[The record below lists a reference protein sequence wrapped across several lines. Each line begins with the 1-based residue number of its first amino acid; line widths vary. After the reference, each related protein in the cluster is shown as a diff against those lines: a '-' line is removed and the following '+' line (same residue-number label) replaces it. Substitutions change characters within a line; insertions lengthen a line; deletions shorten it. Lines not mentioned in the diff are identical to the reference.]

1 MYDYLMH
8 ELPKLIEET
17 FPVSGQ
23 RSIFLVFLVWHGALV
38 LALRG
43 PKRYNSFPAFSPTCN
58 PATVLG
64 GEGVFRPFGRGSQ
77 NL

>member
-23 RSIFLVFLVWHGALV
+23 RSIIFGVPCLAWGSGLGAARPQ
-38 LALRG
+38 ALQF
-43 PKRYNSFPAFSPTCN
+43 FPG
-58 PATVLG
+58 L
-64 GEGVFRPFGRGSQ
+64 
-77 NL
+77 